1 MRIPE
6 AVIVAVGDELVTGRR
21 LETNGTRIGRWLD
34 SCGCVVRARCIV
46 PDREAYIEDTVRAA
60 LASNAELV
68 LVVGGLGPTED
79 DRTREGVAQALDTEL
94 ELDAPLLEV
103 IEARYRERGKDVPEN
118 APRQAQRPIGSEAVP
133 NPIGTAPGFI
143 VDRGRMLLVALPG
156 VPREMDQMMQRTVL
170 PLLRA
175 RLAGAYVMRARVL
188 HVAGLPEAEVDRRI
202 RGRAGE
208 SGAQVTLLESHG
220 EVEVLV
226 TVRAESDDEADE
238 RLARALAAIE
248 APLGETIY
256 GRDAETLV
264 GIVRDQLARR
274 GWTLGAA
281 ESFTGGLVGKRVV
294 DLPGSSG
301 FFVGSVVAY
310 SDERKTAL
318 LGVAPDVLESAGPV
332 SAAVTLA
339 MAEGVR
345 RQLGC
350 DVGVAA
356 TGIAGP
362 GGGTVDK
369 PVGLA
374 YLAVAWPGRSVV
386 RRHVFAGDRALIR
399 SFAATTALDQVRRA
413 LGGLP
418 LLGEPAEAGATP

>member
-1 MRIPE
+1 MKRDPQPALPDPSDRRAPELPPQEVSLEVLLEKYAKGGERTIE
-6 AVIVAVGDELVTGRR
+6 AVRR
-21 LETNGTRIGRWLD
+21 
-34 SCGCVVRARCIV
+34 
-46 PDREAYIEDTVRAA
+46 
-60 LASNAELV
+60 
-68 LVVGGLGPTED
+68 
-79 DRTREGVAQALDTEL
+79 
-94 ELDAPLLEV
+94 
-103 IEARYRERGKDVPEN
+103 
-118 APRQAQRPIGSEAVP
+118 
-133 NPIGTAPGFI
+133 
-143 VDRGRMLLVALPG
+143 
-156 VPREMDQMMQRTVL
+156 
-170 PLLRA
+170 
-175 RLAGAYVMRARVL
+175 RV
-188 HVAGLPEAEVDRRI
+188 
-202 RGRAGE
+202 
-208 SGAQVTLLESHG
+208 
-220 EVEVLV
+220 
-226 TVRAESDDEADE
+226 
-238 RLARALAAIE
+238 ARALAAIE

-264 GIVRDQLARR
+264 GVVRDQLARR

-310 SDERKTAL
+310 SDERKIAL
-318 LGVAPDVLESAGPV
+318 LDVAPEALESAGPV

-350 DVGVAA
+350 DVGIAA

-374 YLAVAWPGRSVV
+374 YLAVAWPGRSLV

-399 SFAATTALDQVRRA
+399 SFAATTSLDQVRRA